1 MSNEITPYEAMKNTI
16 NKMSGEFKA
25 ALPPQIPVDK
35 FIRTTLTAIS
45 MNPGLLQAD
54 RKSLLGSAMKAA
66 QDGLLLDGR
75 EAAPVLFNTKS
86 GPIVQYMPMVGGI
99 LKKMRNSGELAS
111 IGAHVVYDRDLFEY
125 ELGDDERIVHKPHL
139 GTDRGNPIAVYAIA
153 KTKDGAIYREVMSV
167 ADVEKV
173 RAASRAANNGPW
185 VQWWDEMAR
194 KTVIRR
200 IAKRLPSSA
209 DLDQVL
215 ASDNEAVGFVQVESR
230 EPINI
235 TPAPAEQVEPISRL
249 KKSIAERQGEL
260 IEQPAVEVAEAPDA
274 ANA

>member
-1 MSNEITPYEAMKNTI
+1 MSNEITPYEAMKSTI

>member
-1 MSNEITPYEAMKNTI
+1 
-16 NKMSGEFKA
+16 
-25 ALPPQIPVDK
+25 
-35 FIRTTLTAIS
+35 
-45 MNPGLLQAD
+45 
-54 RKSLLGSAMKAA
+54 
-66 QDGLLLDGR
+66 
-75 EAAPVLFNTKS
+75 
-86 GPIVQYMPMVGGI
+86 
-99 LKKMRNSGELAS
+99 
-111 IGAHVVYDRDLFEY
+111 
-125 ELGDDERIVHKPHL
+125 
-139 GTDRGNPIAVYAIA
+139 
-153 KTKDGAIYREVMSV
+153 MSV

-173 RAASRAANNGPW
+173 RQASRAANNGPW

-215 ASDNEAVGFVQVESR
+215 ASDNEAVGFVQVENK

-235 TPAPAEQVEPISRL
+235 TPAPAEQAAPLNRL

-260 IEQPAVEVAEAPDA
+260 VDVHEAAPAEEAPNA

>member
-1 MSNEITPYEAMKNTI
+1 MSNEITPYEAMKSTI

-75 EAAPVLFNTKS
+75 EAAPVLFNTKN
-86 GPIVQYMPMVGGI
+86 GPVVQYMPMVGGI
-99 LKKMRNSGELAS
+99 LKKMRNSGEIAS
-111 IGAHVVYDRDLFEY
+111 IGAHVVYDKDLFEY

-139 GTDRGNPIAVYAIA
+139 GTERGQPIAVYAIA

-185 VQWWDEMAR
+185 VNWWDEMAR

-215 ASDNEAVGFVQVESR
+215 ASDNEAVGFVQVENR

-260 IEQPAVEVAEAPDA
+260 IEGQATEVTEAPDA